1 VGPSMLDSS
10 DSSQHPISG
19 VPSIG
24 SPADLA
30 AVREQRGWSQSD
42 VAQRL
47 KLRVRQLDALENGDW
62 DALPGRAFVRGTL
75 RAYAR
80 LLEVD
85 IEPLLK
91 VVGGFAQAE
100 ELRPSSS
107 LGTQMPR
114 SGGFGFDG
122 DARSHRLPWAL
133 LGVLG
138 VIALAFFFGRDGDM
152 SNPSQ
157 WFGQPPVTKPAGSA
171 KPAAANGSSPADFSG
186 VTGAATVPTDAS
198 APALVLPGPTLV
210 TGAPTQGVTV
220 AGGAQAPGPST
231 SSPAPSSANS
241 GATGPTATGS
251 ASTGPASTV
260 QSGAATDVSGAT
272 SSEAAR
278 AASILRFTVRQEA
291 WIEVRQAD
299 GRTVFSAIVKPGSPV
314 DIDARQPVS
323 LVIGNANQVSLDF
336 EGKPVD
342 LKPLTVMPNN
352 IAKVKLP

>member
-1 VGPSMLDSS
+1 MGPSMVDSS
-10 DSSQHPISG
+10 DSSPHPNSG

-24 SPADLA
+24 SPAELTA
-30 AVREQRGWSQSD
+30 MREQRGWSQAD

-47 KLRVRQLDALENGDW
+47 KLRVRQLDALERGDW
-62 DALPGRAFVRGTL
+62 EALPGRAFVRGTL

-100 ELRPSSS
+100 ELRPSAS

-122 DARSHRLPWAL
+122 DTRSNRLPWAL

-138 VIALAFFFGRDGDM
+138 VIALAVFFGRDGDI

-157 WFGQPPVTKPAGSA
+157 WFGVPSVTKPATSS
-171 KPAAANGSSPADFSG
+171 KPAAPGGSLPADSS
-186 VTGAATVPTDAS
+186 GAAGAAGAASVPADAAAAPSLVVPVPTLAIGD
-198 APALVLPGPTLV
+198 
-210 TGAPTQGVTV
+210 PTQGVTG
-220 AGGAQAPGPST
+220 AGVGQAPGSST
-231 SSPAPSSANS
+231 SSTVPPANPGSTAPSS
-241 GATGPTATGS
+241 TA
-251 ASTGPASTV
+251 P
-260 QSGAATDVSGAT
+260 SGAAAGAPGAP
-272 SSEAAR
+272 SPEAAR
-278 AASILRFTVRQEA
+278 ATSTLRFTVRQDA

-323 LVIGNANQVSLDF
+323 MVIGNASQVSLDF

-342 LKPLTVMPNN
+342 LKPMTVMPNN

>member
-1 VGPSMLDSS
+1 VGPSMVDSS
-10 DSSQHPISG
+10 ESLPHPNSG

-24 SPADLA
+24 SPAELA
-30 AVREQRGWSQSD
+30 GAREQRGWSQAD

-47 KLRVRQLDALENGDW
+47 KLRVRQLDALERGDW
-62 DALPGRAFVRGTL
+62 EALPGRAFVRGTL

-91 VVGGFAQAE
+91 AVGGFAQAE

-122 DARSHRLPWAL
+122 DTRSNRLPWAL

-138 VIALAFFFGRDGDM
+138 VIALAVFFGRDGDI

-157 WFGQPPVTKPAGSA
+157 WFGVPPVTKPAVSS
-171 KPAAANGSSPADFSG
+171 KPAAVGGSSAADSTGAAGAASVPADAAAAPALVVPVPTPAIGNPAQG
-186 VTGAATVPTDAS
+186 VTGAGAGQGTGSSASGPVPS
-198 APALVLPGPTLV
+198 ANPSSSVPSSTTPSGAAAGAP
-210 TGAPTQGVTV
+210 GAPT
-220 AGGAQAPGPST
+220 P
-231 SSPAPSSANS
+231 
-241 GATGPTATGS
+241 
-251 ASTGPASTV
+251 
-260 QSGAATDVSGAT
+260 
-272 SSEAAR
+272 EAAR
-278 AASILRFTVRQEA
+278 ASSKLRFTVRQDA

-314 DIDARQPVS
+314 DIDAKQPVS
-323 LVIGNANQVSLDF
+323 MVIGNANQVSLDF

-342 LKPLTVMPNN
+342 LKAMTVMPNN

>member
-1 VGPSMLDSS
+1 MVDYS
-10 DSSQHPISG
+10 DSSSHPDSG
-19 VPSIG
+19 VPSID
-24 SPADLA
+24 SPAELA
-30 AVREQRGWSQSD
+30 GVREQRGWSQAD

-47 KLRVRQLDALENGDW
+47 KLRVRQLDALERGDW
-62 DALPGRAFVRGTL
+62 EALPGRAFVRGTL

-100 ELRPSSS
+100 ELRPSAS

-122 DARSHRLPWAL
+122 DTRSNRLPWAL

-138 VIALAFFFGRDGDM
+138 VIALAVFFGRDGDI

-157 WFGQPPVTKPAGSA
+157 WFGVPPVTKPASSSR
-171 KPAAANGSSPADFSG
+171 PAAAEGSSPPEPSG
-186 VTGAATVPTDAS
+186 AAGTATVPAGAAP
-198 APALVLPGPTLV
+198 APALVVPGPTLAV
-210 TGAPTQGVTV
+210 GDPMQGVSG
-220 AGGAQAPGPST
+220 AGPGQAPGSST
-231 SSPAPSSANS
+231 SSPVPSANP
-241 GATGPTATGS
+241 G
-251 ASTGPASTV
+251 STGPSSTAPSGVAPGASA
-260 QSGAATDVSGAT
+260 SD
-272 SSEAAR
+272 AAR
-278 AASILRFTVRQEA
+278 APSTLRFTVRQDA

-299 GRTVFSAIVKPGSPV
+299 GRTVFSAVVKPGSPV
-314 DIDARQPVS
+314 DIDATQPVS
-323 LVIGNANQVSLDF
+323 MVIGNANQVSLDF

-342 LKPLTVMPNN
+342 LKAMTVMPNN

>member
-1 VGPSMLDSS
+1 MSESS
-10 DSSQHPISG
+10 DALPHPMSG
-19 VPSIG
+19 VPSVG
-24 SPADLA
+24 SSSELA
-30 AVREQRGWSQSD
+30 GMREQRGWSQAD

-47 KLRVRQLDALENGDW
+47 KLRVRQLDALERGDW
-62 DALPGRAFVRGTL
+62 EALPGRAFVRGTL

-91 VVGGFAQAE
+91 IVGGFAQAE
-100 ELRPSSS
+100 ELRPSAS

-122 DARSHRLPWAL
+122 DTRSNRLPWAV

-138 VIALAFFFGRDGDM
+138 VIALAFFFGRDGEI

-157 WFGQPPVTKPAGSA
+157 WFGVPPVTKPFSPT
-171 KPAAANGSSPADFSG
+171 KPAAVDGSLPAETPGAAGATTVPADP
-186 VTGAATVPTDAS
+186 AA
-198 APALVLPGPTLV
+198 APVLMVPGPTLAI
-210 TGAPTQGVTV
+210 TDPAQGAAVIGQ
-220 AGGAQAPGPST
+220 AQSPGSSMT
-231 SSPAPSSANS
+231 SPAPSASL
-241 GATGPTATGS
+241 G
-251 ASTGPASTV
+251 STGP
-260 QSGAATDVSGAT
+260 SGAASGVT
-272 SSEAAR
+272 SSEVAR
-278 AASILRFTVRQEA
+278 APSTLRFTVRQDA

-299 GRTVFSAIVKPGSPV
+299 GRTVFSAIVRPGAPV
-314 DIDARQPVS
+314 DVDAKQPVS
-323 LVIGNANQVSLDF
+323 MVIGNANQVSLDF

>member
-1 VGPSMLDSS
+1 MGPSMVDSS
-10 DSSQHPISG
+10 ESLPHPNSG

-24 SPADLA
+24 SPAELA
-30 AVREQRGWSQSD
+30 GAREQRGWSQAD

-47 KLRVRQLDALENGDW
+47 KLRVRQLDALERGDW
-62 DALPGRAFVRGTL
+62 EALPGRAFVRGTL

-91 VVGGFAQAE
+91 AVGGFAQAE

-122 DARSHRLPWAL
+122 DTRSNRLPWAL

-138 VIALAFFFGRDGDM
+138 VIALAVFFGRDGDI

-157 WFGQPPVTKPAGSA
+157 WFGVPPVTKPAVSS
-171 KPAAANGSSPADFSG
+171 KPAAVGGSSAADSTGAAGAASVPADAAAAPALVVPVPTLAIGNPAQG
-186 VTGAATVPTDAS
+186 VTGAGAGQGTGSSASGPVPS
-198 APALVLPGPTLV
+198 ANPSSSVSSSTTPSGAAAGAP
-210 TGAPTQGVTV
+210 GAPT
-220 AGGAQAPGPST
+220 P
-231 SSPAPSSANS
+231 
-241 GATGPTATGS
+241 
-251 ASTGPASTV
+251 
-260 QSGAATDVSGAT
+260 
-272 SSEAAR
+272 EAAR
-278 AASILRFTVRQEA
+278 ASSTLRFTVRQDA

-314 DIDARQPVS
+314 DIDAKQPVS
-323 LVIGNANQVSLDF
+323 MVIGNANQVSLDF

-342 LKPLTVMPNN
+342 LKAMTVMPNN

>member
-1 VGPSMLDSS
+1 MLDSS
-10 DSSQHPISG
+10 DASPQPMSG

-24 SPADLA
+24 SPSELA
-30 AVREQRGWSQSD
+30 GMREQRGWSQAD

-47 KLRVRQLDALENGDW
+47 KLRVRQLDALERGDW
-62 DALPGRAFVRGTL
+62 EALPGRAFVRGTL

-100 ELRPSSS
+100 ELRPSAS

-114 SGGFGFDG
+114 SAGFGFDG
-122 DARSHRLPWAL
+122 DTRSNRLPWAL

-138 VIALAFFFGRDGDM
+138 VIALAVFFGRDGEM
-152 SNPSQ
+152 SKPSQ
-157 WFGQPPVTKPAGSA
+157 WFGVPPVTKPSA
-171 KPAAANGSSPADFSG
+171 SAPPAAVDGSSPAVVPG
-186 VTGAATVPTDAS
+186 ATGAATVPTDPAA
-198 APALVLPGPTLV
+198 APALTVPGPTLV
-210 TGAPTQGVTV
+210 ITDPAQGATV
-220 AGGAQAPGPST
+220 AGQAQSPGSSST
-231 SSPAPSSANS
+231 SPVQSANQ
-241 GATGPTATGS
+241 S
-251 ASTGPASTV
+251 ANPGSTGP
-260 QSGAATDVSGAT
+260 SGAAAGAAP
-272 SSEAAR
+272 SEAAR
-278 AASILRFTVRQEA
+278 APSTLRFTVRQDA

-299 GRTVFSAIVKPGSPV
+299 GRTVFSAIVRPGSPV
-314 DIDARQPVS
+314 DVDARQPVS
-323 LVIGNANQVSLDF
+323 MVIGNANQVSLDF

>member
-1 VGPSMLDSS
+1 MGPSMVDSS
-10 DSSQHPISG
+10 ESLPHPNSG

-24 SPADLA
+24 SPAELA
-30 AVREQRGWSQSD
+30 GAREQRGWSQAD

-47 KLRVRQLDALENGDW
+47 KLRVRQLDALERGDW
-62 DALPGRAFVRGTL
+62 EALPGRAFVRGTL

-91 VVGGFAQAE
+91 AVGGFAQAE

-122 DARSHRLPWAL
+122 DTRSNRLPWAL

-138 VIALAFFFGRDGDM
+138 VIALAVFFGRDGDI

-157 WFGQPPVTKPAGSA
+157 WFGVPPVTKPAVSS
-171 KPAAANGSSPADFSG
+171 KPAAVGGSSAADSTGAAGAASVPADAAAAPALVVPVPTPAIGNPAQG
-186 VTGAATVPTDAS
+186 VTGAGAGQGTGSSASGPVPS
-198 APALVLPGPTLV
+198 ANPSSSVPSSTTPSGAAAGAP
-210 TGAPTQGVTV
+210 GAPT
-220 AGGAQAPGPST
+220 P
-231 SSPAPSSANS
+231 
-241 GATGPTATGS
+241 
-251 ASTGPASTV
+251 
-260 QSGAATDVSGAT
+260 
-272 SSEAAR
+272 EAAR
-278 AASILRFTVRQEA
+278 ASSKLRFTVRQDA

-314 DIDARQPVS
+314 DIDAKQPVS
-323 LVIGNANQVSLDF
+323 MVIGNANQVSLDF

-342 LKPLTVMPNN
+342 LKAMTVMPNN

>member
-1 VGPSMLDSS
+1 MPDSS
-10 DSSQHPISG
+10 DALPHPMSG
-19 VPSIG
+19 VPSVG
-24 SPADLA
+24 SSSELA
-30 AVREQRGWSQSD
+30 GMREQRGWSQAD

-47 KLRVRQLDALENGDW
+47 KLRVRQLDALERGDW
-62 DALPGRAFVRGTL
+62 EALPGRAFVRGTL

-100 ELRPSSS
+100 ELRPSAS

-122 DARSHRLPWAL
+122 DTRSNRLPWAV

-138 VIALAFFFGRDGDM
+138 VIALAFFFGRDGEI

-157 WFGQPPVTKPAGSA
+157 WFGVPPVTKPFSPA
-171 KPAAANGSSPADFSG
+171 KPAAVDGSLPAETPGAAGATTVPADP
-186 VTGAATVPTDAS
+186 AA
-198 APALVLPGPTLV
+198 APALMVPGPTLAV
-210 TGAPTQGVTV
+210 PDPAQGAAV
-220 AGGAQAPGPST
+220 AGQAQSPGSSIT
-231 SSPAPSSANS
+231 SPASSAS
-241 GATGPTATGS
+241 PG
-251 ASTGPASTV
+251 STGP
-260 QSGAATDVSGAT
+260 SGAASGVT
-272 SSEAAR
+272 SSEMAR
-278 AASILRFTVRQEA
+278 APSTLRFTVRQDA

-299 GRTVFSAIVKPGSPV
+299 GRTVFSAIVRPGAPV
-314 DIDARQPVS
+314 DVDAKQPVS
-323 LVIGNANQVSLDF
+323 MVIGNANQVSLDF

>member
-1 VGPSMLDSS
+1 MGLSMVDSS
-10 DSSQHPISG
+10 DSVPHPNSG

-24 SPADLA
+24 SPAELA
-30 AVREQRGWSQSD
+30 GAREQRGWSQAD

-47 KLRVRQLDALENGDW
+47 KLRVRQLDALERGDW
-62 DALPGRAFVRGTL
+62 EALPGRAFVRGTL

-100 ELRPSSS
+100 ELRPSAS

-122 DARSHRLPWAL
+122 DTRSNRLPWAL

-138 VIALAFFFGRDGDM
+138 VIALAVFFGRDGDI

-157 WFGQPPVTKPAGSA
+157 WFGVPPVTKPAGSS
-171 KPAAANGSSPADFSG
+171 KPAAVGGSSAADSSG
-186 VTGAATVPTDAS
+186 AAGAAGAATVPADAAAS
-198 APALVLPGPTLV
+198 PTLV
-210 TGAPTQGVTV
+210 VPVPTLAIGNPSQGVSA
-220 AGGAQAPGPST
+220 AGGGQGTGSST
-231 SSPAPSSANS
+231 SGPVPSANPSSS
-241 GATGPTATGS
+241 VPSATTP
-251 ASTGPASTV
+251 
-260 QSGAATDVSGAT
+260 SGAAAGAPAT
-272 SSEAAR
+272 PSPEAAR
-278 AASILRFTVRQEA
+278 AASTLRFTVRQDA

-314 DIDARQPVS
+314 DIDAKQPVS
-323 LVIGNANQVSLDF
+323 MVIGNANQVSLDF

-342 LKPLTVMPNN
+342 LKAMTVMPNN